1 MDLSIID
8 GVILCTILLTGLC
21 GLWFGAIRLIVPF
34 SLILVVTTILYNYP
48 QISVHFKNESLV
60 NVFLYL
66 LIGFAA
72 IIVFAVA
79 TRLTR
84 GIVRTAGVR
93 WADHFLGLTL
103 GLVLGGLIV
112 GMAIWGAQTYNL
124 NLKWKDLLQESKL
137 AEDAI
142 IFFKFIMSWSQ
153 KFIPRL
159 ERENVPWWNRTLW

>member
-8 GVILCTILLTGLC
+8 GVILCTILLTGLF
-21 GLWFGAIRLIVPF
+21 GLWFSAIRLIIPF
-34 SLILVVTTILYNYP
+34 SLILVITTILYNYP

-66 LIGFAA
+66 LIGFIAL
-72 IIVFAVA
+72 IIFAVV
-79 TRLTR
+79 TRLAR
-84 GIVRTAGVR
+84 GIIRTDR
-93 WADHFLGLTL
+93 LRSADHFLGLIL

-124 NLKWKDLLQESKL
+124 NLKWKDLLQESKF

-142 IFFKFIMSWSQ
+142 TFFEFVMSWSQ
-153 KFIPRL
+153 KFIPSL

>member
-34 SLILVVTTILYNYP
+34 SLLLVITTILYNYP

-72 IIVFAVA
+72 IIVFAVV

-84 GIVRTAGVR
+84 GIIRSAGLR
-93 WADHFLGLTL
+93 HTDRFLGLAL
-103 GLVLGGLIV
+103 GLVFGGLIV
-112 GMAIWGAQTYNL
+112 GSTIWGAQTYD
-124 NLKWKDLLQESKL
+124 LKWKDFFQDSRFTEN
-137 AEDAI
+137 AI

-159 ERENVPWWNRTLW
+159 ERENIPWWNRTLW

>member
-1 MDLSIID
+1 M
-8 GVILCTILLTGLC
+8 
-21 GLWFGAIRLIVPF
+21 
-34 SLILVVTTILYNYP
+34 
-48 QISVHFKNESLV
+48 V

-66 LIGFAA
+66 LIGFIAL
-72 IIVFAVA
+72 IIFAVV
-79 TRLTR
+79 TRLAR
-84 GIVRTAGVR
+84 GIIRTDR
-93 WADHFLGLTL
+93 LRSADHFLGLIL

-112 GMAIWGAQTYNL
+112 GMAIWSAQTYNL

-142 IFFKFIMSWSQ
+142 TFFDFVMSWSK

>member
-8 GVILCTILLTGLC
+8 GVILCTILLTGLF

-34 SLILVVTTILYNYP
+34 SLILVITTILYNYP
-48 QISVHFKNESLV
+48 QISAHFKNESLV

-66 LIGFAA
+66 LIGFIA
-72 IIVFAVA
+72 IIVFAVV
-79 TRLTR
+79 TRLAR
-84 GIVRTAGVR
+84 GIVRTAGVS

-103 GLVLGGLIV
+103 GLVIGGLIV

>member
-8 GVILCTILLTGLC
+8 GVILCAILLTGLS

-84 GIVRTAGVR
+84 GVVRTAGVR
-93 WADHFLGLTL
+93 WADHFLG
-103 GLVLGGLIV
+103 
-112 GMAIWGAQTYNL
+112 M
-124 NLKWKDLLQESKL
+124 
-137 AEDAI
+137 
-142 IFFKFIMSWSQ
+142 
-153 KFIPRL
+153 PRL
-159 ERENVPWWNRTLW
+159 WSG